1 MILLTC
7 IIKVDQ
13 SHFYVKKH
21 AAGLFHLIRKK
32 KQYAGPVPLLCKKTR
47 CGIIPLNKE
56 KNNMRDQQTVVFV
69 NIGHK
74 R

>member
-1 MILLTC
+1 MR
-7 IIKVDQ
+7 DQ

-47 CGIIPLNKE
+47 CGIIPLNKA
-56 KNNMRDQQTVVFV
+56 KKQYAGPVQLLCKKTR
-69 NIGHK
+69 
-74 R
+74 